1 VGSFSL
7 VLGEESEHIRVG
19 CSS

>member
-1 VGSFSL
+1 